1 MIKLKKNIIITFMG
15 VDGAGKSTLAKALN
29 KVIKNSKYLHLK
41 PYILFLDRRTIVK
54 NPHQEKKSNFFFS
67 FLRLLS
73 WLISY
78 KVFFYL
84 KKNKQIYI
92 FDRYAH
98 DILIDPMR
106 YKHSLSFVFTKFIL
120 SFFPKPNLWIFLNPS
135 IKTINLR
142 KNELSNKELNRQIT
156 QYTQFFKPKKNVL
169 MLNTNMKKKKIIS
182 KILKRTKNLIK

>member
-1 MIKLKKNIIITFMG
+1 
-15 VDGAGKSTLAKALN
+15 
-29 KVIKNSKYLHLK
+29 
-41 PYILFLDRRTIVK
+41 
-54 NPHQEKKSNFFFS
+54 
-67 FLRLLS
+67 
-73 WLISY
+73 
-78 KVFFYL
+78 
-84 KKNKQIYI
+84 
-92 FDRYAH
+92 
-98 DILIDPMR
+98 MR